1 MHQYKKTYL
10 IMTCFQFQAW
20 SIWFIFIRVEG
31 NVFFPFF
38 FPCFLASRKHQ
49 NTVGNFTEIPTC
61 EKQKKKIVK
70 THAKESNHTH
80 KTIFTWFS
88 NLPTSTE
95 LQGFHYYQEKVQ
107 SVATDILT
115 LKNTATPPLKTLITK
130 VGLYIYK
137 TGPKIFRPKPPLH
150 GLSLSK
156 SPIKNHAIL
165 FGSGRVVEPDQTKLG
180 STKPNKH
187 IFTFIKIKNK
197 KHTSFQK
204 KCCCESVI
212 DSIGNMSN
220 ACTHIHWSNKSNCS
234 PTRDQNITD
243 MEHL

>member
-156 SPIKNHAIL
+156 SPVKKPLNII
-165 FGSGRVVEPDQTKLG
+165 RVELDCRTR
-180 STKPNKH
+180 
-187 IFTFIKIKNK
+187 
-197 KHTSFQK
+197 
-204 KCCCESVI
+204 
-212 DSIGNMSN
+212 
-220 ACTHIHWSNKSNCS
+220 SNKTRLHKTQQLK
-234 PTRDQNITD
+234 PTQNSSKSQLYIYKQVT
-243 MEHL
+243 LK

>member
-1 MHQYKKTYL
+1 MFSFH
-10 IMTCFQFQAW
+10 
-20 SIWFIFIRVEG
+20 
-31 NVFFPFF
+31 FF
-38 FPCFLASRKHQ
+38 FLVSRKHQ
-49 NTVGNFTEIPTC
+49 NTVGNFIEIPTC
-61 EKQKKKIVK
+61 EKKKEEK

-80 KTIFTWFS
+80 KTIFMWFG
-88 NLPTSTE
+88 NQPTSTE

-137 TGPKIFRPKPPLH
+137 TGPKHFWPKPPLH

-165 FGSGRVVEPDQTKLG
+165 FGLGWVVKLNQTKLG

-197 KHTSFQK
+197 KHTSFQT

-212 DSIGNMSN
+212 DSIGNMSS
-220 ACTHIHWSNKSNCS
+220 AHTHIY
-234 PTRDQNITD
+234 
-243 MEHL
+243 